1 MSICVRLCVQYISC
15 GYVSVQNLSETPR
28 ALSCGPPVADASCG
42 SRALLR
48 VCMKRKREGG
58 VCRKVVSLRWSFLC
72 FIYKHAVT
80 HTKTLA
86 CVLTTVHSLDPSVSI
101 PSTREVALVPR
112 YYALFCQQH
121 PSSDLASGSG
131 LRLSSLS
138 RRPRVSTDWSNRNLY
153 RLQKATSQFR
163 LVKPKLYRLQKAT
176 SQFRLVK
183 QFVPPKF
190 VLHIAGVKY

>member
-86 CVLTTVHSLDPSVSI
+86 CVLTTVSIPWILLSAFPVLVRSLSCLVIMLCFVSSTHHQTLHQARAFASVVLAVGFDSSSCRLVPPPHSLKTNV
-101 PSTREVALVPR
+101 
-112 YYALFCQQH
+112 C
-121 PSSDLASGSG
+121 
-131 LRLSSLS
+131 
-138 RRPRVSTDWSNRNLY
+138 
-153 RLQKATSQFR
+153 K
-163 LVKPKLYRLQKAT
+163 
-176 SQFRLVK
+176 
-183 QFVPPKF
+183 
-190 VLHIAGVKY
+190 